1 MVTDDGVDP
10 YGGFEGFFRAHYGAV
25 LRSVA
30 LTVGDRDR
38 AEDVTQEAFARA
50 CRRWRSVSA
59 MDKPVAW
66 VYVVAL
72 NAERSR
78 WRREQRAPEPVPV
91 PDARD
96 PSGAVLDTM
105 TIRTALDVLTPRQ
118 RAVVVLRYLADL
130 STADV
135 ARVMGCAPGTVKA
148 TLHQALQRLRVDL
161 DGSEL

>member
-1 MVTDDGVDP
+1 MVTSDGMDP
-10 YGGFEGFFRAHYGAV
+10 HGGFEGFFGEHYGAV
-25 LRSVA
+25 LRSVT

-38 AEDVTQEAFARA
+38 AEEVTQEAFARA

-59 MDKPVAW
+59 MEKPVGW

-72 NAERSR
+72 NAERTR
-78 WRREQRAPEPVPV
+78 WRREQRAPVSSPCPE
-91 PDARD
+91 ALD
-96 PSGAVLDTM
+96 PAAAVLDAV
-105 TIRTALDVLTPRQ
+105 TISDALDALTPRQ

-135 ARVMGCAPGTVKA
+135 ATVMGCAPGTVKA